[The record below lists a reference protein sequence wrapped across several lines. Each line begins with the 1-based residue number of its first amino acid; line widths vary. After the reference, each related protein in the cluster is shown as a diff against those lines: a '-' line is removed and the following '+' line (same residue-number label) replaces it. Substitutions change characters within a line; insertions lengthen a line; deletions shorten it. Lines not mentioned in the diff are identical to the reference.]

1 MAQGTAKS
9 DLFYCLL
16 RPQSRPVAA
25 SAFYYLQT
33 TYWNYELNRKE
44 DVRPSGFATLQ
55 YQRDLCER
63 FEAQPRLKV
72 SDFIFV

>member
-33 TYWNYELNRKE
+33 TYWDYELNRKE
-44 DVRPSGFATLQ
+44 DVRPSGFATLPAGFV
-55 YQRDLCER
+55 RA
-63 FEAQPRLKV
+63 FEAQPQLAV
-72 SDFIFV
+72 SDFVFV